1 MEEMTI
7 KTFRCSDKYLDIIA
21 DIMKKRKF
29 RFTSEAIRFG
39 LDLARLKLKNVGS
52 THDIEFVSADQKL
65 GNQLEFK
72 LAGKLTNDELKD
84 YKENYERE
92 NISIADFCKMKN
104 ILQEY
109 FQ

>member
-72 LAGKLTNDELKD
+72 LAGKLTNDELKE
-84 YKENYERE
+84 YKDNYEPD
-92 NISIADFCKMKN
+92 NKSIADFCKEKN

-109 FQ
+109 F